1 MMIVDHL
8 GLTATHL
15 INAEGICLHIPHR
28 IPAHGMTLV
37 SADRMAAVV
46 IAPACAIDDP
56 RLAPWLSL
64 NGIYRVEDPSGSVA
78 RIGEGKAIDRLR
90 RHRAA
95 PVVLPAR
102 VVAAFAAEGE
112 WSVLERRY
120 LEAAF
125 ANAWI
130 AEG

>member
-1 MMIVDHL
+1 
-8 GLTATHL
+8 
-15 INAEGICLHIPHR
+15 
-28 IPAHGMTLV
+28 
-37 SADRMAAVV
+37 
-46 IAPACAIDDP
+46 
-56 RLAPWLSL
+56 
-64 NGIYRVEDPSGSVA
+64 
-78 RIGEGKAIDRLR
+78 
-90 RHRAA
+90 HRAA

-130 AEG
+130 AEGTPSAQSGRGNDVGQTFGVTD